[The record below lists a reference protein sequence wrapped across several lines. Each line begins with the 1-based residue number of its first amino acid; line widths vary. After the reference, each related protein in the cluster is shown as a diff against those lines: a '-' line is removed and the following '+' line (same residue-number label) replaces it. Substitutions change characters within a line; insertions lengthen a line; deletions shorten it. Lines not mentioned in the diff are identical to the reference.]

1 MTDKPDFEIEPYRLD
16 SFKAPVDHG
25 FVIDDENV
33 NFDWGHSGYW
43 IALDRLKKPEQ
54 LLALVAHL
62 GAKNWKGMTPNRIA
76 AFIRAV
82 QSLRGW
88 ERFF

>member
-1 MTDKPDFEIEPYRLD
+1 MTDKPDFNIEHYRLD
-16 SFKAPVDHG
+16 SFKVPDYG
-25 FVIDDENV
+25 FVIDNRNV
-33 NFDWGHSGYW
+33 TFDWGNPGYW
-43 IALDRLKKPEQ
+43 IALDRLEKPEQ

-62 GAKNWKGMTPNRIA
+62 GAKNWMGMTPNRIA

-88 ERFF
+88 EKSF